1 MGTIVQAPERADAT
15 VTGLQ
20 PIARPQERGVGAFLS
35 GLLEPVGEA
44 INKHQAD
51 NAGHLRA
58 LGQNDVLNNKFS
70 EVNALGQKAYA
81 EGRTFQTVVNS
92 RAVLTKDFKEKV
104 SASKDPAE
112 WEQYIREYSDATV
125 QNIKE
130 ANLPNAVKEKLYE
143 AQLANNATYMSI
155 IDKQTTKVIQ
165 DQEFET
171 RQVESATLYDDLQ
184 NTPMTAE
191 EIVVASTAFFE
202 RHVERGQHAYPE
214 KSREELTKEAESDYL
229 AVLDLV
235 FEGVD
240 PEVDIESAQ
249 RINVMNGVLDE
260 LPFVSIAATQK
271 YKEKATKFSAD
282 FIDANF
288 TQGMAMVENLRYQS
302 KMDPNS
308 VTPEELWELLGYFE
322 NSEVFSPE
330 QKLQANKALNGIHYD
345 QQKALHSGKGI
356 PNAMNMTK
364 TDVLMAGLSEKD
376 VLDTVQ
382 RQLIQANP
390 LTAPYKMIE
399 KYGMG
404 AEIWDEGV
412 SRGVNLAVGT
422 FLPYMNFT
430 DAEVKDT
437 EYTANQT
444 ASYQLFSDM
453 YNKAA
458 AANGTLANQLLA
470 GIPAEQRG
478 AFISALETGQ
488 NLEWVRRKL
497 ANTTTNKAEYDN
509 VKAGAAA
516 IAAEHLGIGGL
527 INSVVGNTGGM
538 SESAQD
544 AFVSRAR
551 ILGGESVNTWVKYMS
566 TDSPREAGV
575 LLQKQQIN
583 SPAGLSPV
591 QLNAKAD
598 RLWTYLATEAK
609 SPVSKAY
616 VGAIADDLRRR
627 EAEAR
632 NLDPKNTVAYFDST
646 GQNLV
651 IEFYNDS
658 GIFSGGD
665 GTRAESLTFDS
676 NDILKG
682 ARDLYNKDK
691 TRKTHPTPQDRQM
704 QDSVREVGTISV
716 DNRASG
722 TAMKLPVTVAMSK
735 NFGQNANVTTSVLK
749 DIAYIYGATDGRIKL
764 GTGQT
769 AIGVGFTSETM
780 PKWAIE
786 KLERASMNSHDSTP
800 EQRNKR
806 IMQAQAEV
814 MTQVMRGVDIN
825 AAYKRVGIAQPTQNM
840 YPAKDLKTLST
851 LYTAGLL
858 YGNDGLNGNKRK
870 GIVGAVELFTAKD
883 YDTAMKMFHK
893 SKLYKPKHTKRIKY
907 YLSIMQDYY
916 KQRDK

>member
-1 MGTIVQAPERADAT
+1 MGTVVQAPERADAT

-20 PIARPQERGVGAFLS
+20 PIARPQKRGVGSFLS
-35 GLLEPVGEA
+35 SILDPVAQA
-44 INKHQAD
+44 IDKHQAD

-70 EVNALGQKAYA
+70 EVNALGQKAYT
-81 EGRTFQTVVNS
+81 EGRTFQTVVNA

-104 SASKDPAE
+104 AASKDPAE

-125 QNIKE
+125 QNIKD
-130 ANLPNAVKEKLYE
+130 ADLPNAVKEKLYE

-171 RQVESATLYDDLQ
+171 RQVESATLYDDFQ

-191 EIVVASTAFFE
+191 EIVVSSTAFFD
-202 RHVERGQHAYPE
+202 RHVERGQYAYPE

-240 PEVDIESAQ
+240 PKVDIESAQ
-249 RINVMNGVLDE
+249 RINVMKGVLDE
-260 LPFVSIAATQK
+260 LPFLSVAAAQK
-271 YKEKATKFSAD
+271 YKEKATQFSAD

-288 TQGMAMVENLRYQS
+288 TQGMSMVEEANFQA
-302 KMDPNS
+302 KMNPNS
-308 VTPEELWELLGYFE
+308 VTPEALGELLVYFD
-322 NSEVFSPE
+322 SSDVFSDE
-330 QKLQANKALNGIHYD
+330 QKLQAKKALHGIHYD

-356 PNAMNMTK
+356 PNAMDMSK
-364 TDVLMAGLSEKD
+364 TDVLMADLSEKD

-382 RQLIQANP
+382 RQLLQEDP
-390 LTAPYKMIE
+390 LTAGYKMIQ

-404 AEIWDEGV
+404 AELWDEGIN
-412 SRGVNLAVGT
+412 RGVDLAVGT

-437 EYTANQT
+437 EYTGNQV
-444 ASYQLFSDM
+444 ASFGLFSDM
-453 YNKAA
+453 YNRAA
-458 AANGTLANQLLA
+458 AANGTLANQMLA
-470 GIPAEQRG
+470 GIPTEQRG

-497 ANTTTNKAEYDN
+497 ANTTTTKAEYNN

-516 IAAEHLGIGGL
+516 MTAEHLGVGG
-527 INSVVGNTGGM
+527 IVNSIVGNTGGM
-538 SESAQD
+538 NKSAQD
-544 AFVSRAR
+544 AYVSRAR

-583 SPAGLSPV
+583 SPSGLSPV

-598 RLWTYLATEAK
+598 RKWTQLATTGT

-616 VGAIADDLRRR
+616 VGAIADDLRIR

-632 NLDPKNTVAYFDST
+632 DLNPKSTVAYFDST
-646 GQNLV
+646 GRNLV

-682 ARDLYNKDK
+682 ARALYSKDK
-691 TRKTHPTPQDRQM
+691 TRKTNPTPQDRLV
-704 QDSVREVGTISV
+704 QDSVREVGTVSV
-716 DNRASG
+716 ENRASG

-735 NFGQNANVTTSVLK
+735 NFGQNANVTASVLK
-749 DIAYIYGATDGRIKL
+749 DIAYIYGATDERINL

-814 MTQVMRGVDIN
+814 MTHVMRSVDIN
-825 AAYKRVGIAQPTQNM
+825 AAYKRVGIAQPTQDI

-851 LYTAGLL
+851 LYTTALL

-907 YLSIMQDYY
+907 YLSVMQDYY